1 MPLEQELQT
10 FHEQK
15 EHLLE
20 KYKDRFVLIKGDE
33 VVADF
38 ESRGDALREGIQ
50 AIFGHEAFLVKKV
63 EEVEQVNFI
72 INNFHNYDKFED
84 YSRDNYEQATERF
97 NKADQEMQRTIEGI
111 GDKGRLRILPR
122 K

>member
-1 MPLEQELQT
+1 MVVCKPQEVSRARRSHPGFPQPTMPLEQELQT
-10 FHEQK
+10 FHDQK

-38 ESRGDALREGIQ
+38 ESRGDALREGYKR
-50 AIFGHEAFLVKKV
+50 FGHEAFLVKKV

-72 INNFHNYDKFED
+72 INNFHNYAEV
-84 YSRDNYEQATERF
+84 
-97 NKADQEMQRTIEGI
+97 
-111 GDKGRLRILPR
+111 
-122 K
+122 